1 MRFIVA
7 ATFAGL
13 SMAAPIAQEPAAVQS
28 LQLQAPPAPAPP
40 AAYAP
45 PAQAPGMPSAAAI
58 AFANDPARGAMAGIY
73 DFWAGQAKNF
83 QNWQAAAAADWAK
96 NGAVSIHD
104 AQANFVVILTDL
116 TPSRPTPLPTTR
128 ARLTGGRAPSVA

>member
-1 MRFIVA
+1 MRFVVA

-96 NGAVSIHD
+96 NGAVRLADIRPI
-104 AQANFVVILTDL
+104 FVAADTNLCS
-116 TPSRPTPLPTTR
+116 SRPTPLPTTR
-128 ARLTGGRAPSVA
+128 AKLTGGQAPSVA